1 MAATRGVKR
10 SRPLMT
16 SQQFK
21 AVAELAP
28 NLTAE
33 QIEAA
38 RLVMVEGRTLAWAG
52 ERFGWT
58 RQSVGYHV
66 KRLEALADSYEEAR
80 RIEGAGAA
88 SKRARRPAQTGLP
101 PGWQSVTLAGPKTL
115 VRQWEAQATAAAQA
129 LPSKRAKKN
138 PANNGRV

>member
-1 MAATRGVKR
+1 MAATRGVRR

-16 SQQFK
+16 SQQFQ

-80 RIEGAGAA
+80 RIEGSGPA
-88 SKRARRPAQTGLP
+88 SKRARRPAQAGLP
-101 PGWQSVTLAGPKTL
+101 PGWQSVTLAGPRAL
-115 VRQWEAQATAAAQA
+115 VRQWETEASAAAQA
-129 LPSKRAKKN
+129 LASKRAKKK
-138 PANNGRV
+138 PGQ